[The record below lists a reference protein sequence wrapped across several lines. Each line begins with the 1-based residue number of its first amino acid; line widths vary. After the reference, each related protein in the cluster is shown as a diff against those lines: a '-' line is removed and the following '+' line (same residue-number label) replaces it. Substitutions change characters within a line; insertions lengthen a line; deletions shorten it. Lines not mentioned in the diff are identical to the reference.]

1 MAGMLPNIFLDRRAA
16 LATLGSAGLGLLAM
30 HLTPAHGREPQGEPL
45 ARILPKFKEA
55 SCGRLLRLLREPGF
69 SGQIPASDVKGLLET
84 EGKRID
90 NLMLELLPLARTY
103 SRPPISNYLVG
114 VVARGLSGAL
124 YLGAN
129 LEIPG
134 HSLGFSVHG
143 EQSAISNAYMHA
155 DGGISAIAVTAA
167 PCGHCRQFMNEL
179 SPGGDIQI
187 LVQGSPAT
195 NLSTLLP
202 SAFGPKDL
210 GARDGA
216 FPVKEVD
223 LNLPKGMSDELAV
236 AALDAARKSY
246 APYTKA
252 HSGVAIGTGS
262 GRIYKG
268 SYIENAAFNPSLS
281 PLQTALVALIAA
293 GENHAAIS
301 RATLVEI
308 DGAAISQRSVVDAV
322 LRAIAP
328 AARLQVVTVTKT
340 G

>member
-1 MAGMLPNIFLDRRAA
+1 
-16 LATLGSAGLGLLAM
+16 M
-30 HLTPAHGREPQGEPL
+30 HLTPAHGAESQGDAL
-45 ARILPKFKEA
+45 ARILPKFKEN
-55 SCGRLLRLLREPGF
+55 SRDRLLRLLREPGF
-69 SGQIPASDVKGLLET
+69 SGQIPASEVKGLLET
-84 EGKRID
+84 EGKRHET
-90 NLMLELLPLARTY
+90 LMLELLPLARTY

-155 DGGISAIAVTAA
+155 EGGVSAIGVTAA

-179 SPGGDIQI
+179 SPGADIQI
-187 LVQGSPAT
+187 LVQGSRAT
-195 NLSTLLP
+195 NLSSLLP
-202 SAFGPKDL
+202 NAFGPKDL
-210 GARDGA
+210 GAKDGV

-223 LNLPKGMSDELAV
+223 LNLREGMSDEFAV

-308 DGAAISQRSVVDAV
+308 DGAAISQRSVAEAA
-322 LRAIAP
+322 LGAIAP
-328 AARLQVVTVTKT
+328 AVKLQVVTVAKT

>member
-1 MAGMLPNIFLDRRAA
+1 MIPNSFLDRRAA

-30 HLTPAHGREPQGEPL
+30 HLTPAYGAEFQGDML
-45 ARILPKFKEA
+45 AQIPPKFKDA
-55 SCGRLLRLLREPGF
+55 SRDRLTRLLREPGF
-69 SGQIPASDVKGLLET
+69 SGQIPASEVKGLLET
-84 EGKRID
+84 EGKRVD
-90 NLMLELLPLARTY
+90 TLMLELLPLARTY

-155 DGGISAIAVTAA
+155 DGGVSAIAVTAA

-179 SPGGDIQI
+179 SPGADIQI

-195 NLSTLLP
+195 NLSSLLP
-202 SAFGPKDL
+202 KAFGPRDL
-210 GARDGA
+210 GAKDGV
-216 FPVKEVD
+216 FPVREVD
-223 LNLPKGMSDELAV
+223 LNLPKGMSDEFAV

-246 APYTKA
+246 APYSKA
-252 HSGVAIGTGS
+252 HSGVAVGTGS
-262 GRIYKG
+262 GRVYKG

-308 DGAAISQRSVVDAV
+308 EGAAISQRSVTEAA
-322 LRAIAP
+322 LGAIAP
-328 AARLQVVTVTKT
+328 AVKLQVVTVAKT
-340 G
+340 R